1 MKKLSVF
8 FFALTVM
15 IGVSNVMAQSS
26 SFSGK
31 WIIDQEE
38 KPGVISHLTIT
49 GDGNCYEISRTKAPE
64 EKWAAMLDSE
74 SRKMYS
80 VLGGLLVYLVHDP
93 ATDRLTAYK
102 AKNDKKLLELKRN

>member
-1 MKKLSVF
+1 MKKSTVL
-8 FFALTVM
+8 FFALTLTM
-15 IGVSNVMAQSS
+15 GVSHLMGQSS

-38 KPGVISHLTIT
+38 KPGIISHLTIT

-74 SRKMYS
+74 SKKMYS

-93 ATDRLTAYK
+93 ANDRLTAYK
-102 AKNDKKLLELKRN
+102 AQNDKKLLELKRN